1 MGKIIQWFIEN
12 PIAANALMIII
23 AIGGLTNIKAINKQ
37 VFPGVEVGRVVV
49 TVPYLGAGPL
59 EVEELI
65 VKRVEEAIADLDG
78 IDEISSTSRQGMG
91 TVTVK
96 ALNGYDIQQLINNI
110 KTKVDAISTFPS
122 DSERATITEILWRS
136 DIMSIAI
143 YGDVDEAEL
152 KSIGEQARDEISLL
166 SGVSL
171 VRLNGTRPDEM
182 SIELSENTLRHY
194 NLSFDQV
201 TNAIRQSSMN
211 IPAGTIQSS
220 EGDIQLQTRAQAYN
234 ADDFRRIVV
243 DSREDG
249 SQLKLED
256 VAIIS
261 DGFAEQDVVSRFNGK
276 PAVFLEVMGSES
288 PNVLRSAKAL
298 NTYIGEQ
305 EKLLPNGVKMV
316 VWKDWSE
323 LFKGRM
329 SLLAKNAVGGL
340 ILVFIVL
347 MLFLRPALA
356 AWVSVGIAISFLGTF
371 WLLPY
376 FNVSL
381 HMISLFAFLMVLGIV
396 VDDAI
401 IVGESIYSAQQRGMK
416 GNAAAA
422 GGAKMVSRPVL
433 FAVISTMMF
442 FAPMLTTPGV
452 MGDMSYAVP
461 VVVILALFFSL
472 IESLLILPSHLAHL
486 KPEKPTKGSGFV
498 HHLAMTRQKV
508 AGSLTRFADN
518 AYAPALEKL
527 LRHKAS
533 TLAGFFIAFALS
545 VALFIGG
552 WVDKSFMPLV
562 ASDSV
567 RAQVIMPEGSSRQT
581 MSEVLARLENAT
593 QALKQDLSERGHPNV
608 IKDLQVWSQ
617 DNEIKLTLAVSGG
630 DERKISTIAIS
641 EFWRQM
647 IGPIDEAEDINMT
660 STINE
665 VSDDILFRVSLGSGN
680 SAHMQAAIDTISKA
694 LNRYPGVYD
703 VKSNL
708 SAERTEIELD
718 LKPHAETLG
727 LTLQDIAR
735 QVRQGFYGEEAQ
747 RIPRGKEDVR
757 VMVRYPL
764 EERSRVDQLDNMRIR
779 TSDSREVSLSSVA
792 NITYVPGYT
801 KIERID
807 RKRTA
812 LISAAVEEGTSV
824 PAEVVMDLIE
834 RNLSTWQT
842 LYPDLS
848 IGLDGDMEEQDEF
861 AEWAIQGFLLIM
873 MATFGLMAI
882 AFRSVWQPFLIL
894 TAIPFGFM
902 GAIIGHMIMGR
913 EVSMLSM
920 LGFFACAGVVVN
932 DNLVLLDR
940 INHFRKEGME
950 VVESVMRAGRDRFR
964 AIVLT
969 SLTTF
974 IGLMPIMAETSLQ
987 AKFLIPMV
995 ISLAFGVLFATTV
1008 TLFLV
1013 PTLYI
1018 SGEKFKARIKARH
1031 TEA

>member
-329 SLLAKNAVGGL
+329 SLLAKNAIGGL

-461 VVVILALFFSL
+461 VVVILALFF
-472 IESLLILPSHLAHL
+472 
-486 KPEKPTKGSGFV
+486 
-498 HHLAMTRQKV
+498 
-508 AGSLTRFADN
+508 
-518 AYAPALEKL
+518 
-527 LRHKAS
+527 
-533 TLAGFFIAFALS
+533 
-545 VALFIGG
+545 
-552 WVDKSFMPLV
+552 
-562 ASDSV
+562 
-567 RAQVIMPEGSSRQT
+567 
-581 MSEVLARLENAT
+581 
-593 QALKQDLSERGHPNV
+593 
-608 IKDLQVWSQ
+608 
-617 DNEIKLTLAVSGG
+617 
-630 DERKISTIAIS
+630 
-641 EFWRQM
+641 
-647 IGPIDEAEDINMT
+647 
-660 STINE
+660 
-665 VSDDILFRVSLGSGN
+665 
-680 SAHMQAAIDTISKA
+680 
-694 LNRYPGVYD
+694 
-703 VKSNL
+703 
-708 SAERTEIELD
+708 
-718 LKPHAETLG
+718 
-727 LTLQDIAR
+727 
-735 QVRQGFYGEEAQ
+735 
-747 RIPRGKEDVR
+747 
-757 VMVRYPL
+757 
-764 EERSRVDQLDNMRIR
+764 
-779 TSDSREVSLSSVA
+779 
-792 NITYVPGYT
+792 
-801 KIERID
+801 
-807 RKRTA
+807 
-812 LISAAVEEGTSV
+812 
-824 PAEVVMDLIE
+824 
-834 RNLSTWQT
+834 
-842 LYPDLS
+842 
-848 IGLDGDMEEQDEF
+848 
-861 AEWAIQGFLLIM
+861 
-873 MATFGLMAI
+873 
-882 AFRSVWQPFLIL
+882 
-894 TAIPFGFM
+894 
-902 GAIIGHMIMGR
+902 
-913 EVSMLSM
+913 
-920 LGFFACAGVVVN
+920 
-932 DNLVLLDR
+932 
-940 INHFRKEGME
+940 
-950 VVESVMRAGRDRFR
+950 
-964 AIVLT
+964 
-969 SLTTF
+969 
-974 IGLMPIMAETSLQ
+974 
-987 AKFLIPMV
+987 
-995 ISLAFGVLFATTV
+995 
-1008 TLFLV
+1008 
-1013 PTLYI
+1013 
-1018 SGEKFKARIKARH
+1018 
-1031 TEA
+1031 